1 MKGTA
6 KRTENPII
14 SETPDPVDIST
25 PIIAMTIIVDIGI
38 EISQNKFHLLMA
50 LFFNIVLR
58 LVLIYVYLLEIQDDS
73 FY

>member
-6 KRTENPII
+6 QRTANPII

-25 PIIAMTIIVDIGI
+25 PIMAITMIVHIGI

-50 LFFNIVLR
+50 LFFNIVFR
-58 LVLIYVYLLEIQDDS
+58 SVLIDV
-73 FY
+73 

>member
-14 SETPDPVDIST
+14 SETPGAVDIST
-25 PIIAMTIIVDIGI
+25 PIMAMTISVDIGI
-38 EISQNKFHLLMA
+38 EIRQNKLHLLMI

-58 LVLIYVYLLEIQDDS
+58 SVLIYVYCLKIKDDS